1 MIGNLLLIF
10 VVTFTIYILIRMA
23 KSRDSQKESYQKNT
37 LYSRMC
43 LAGILG
49 FIVGFVTAFLVNPPY
64 KGIWETSNDVQGLVI
79 ASWFG
84 GGGLGAVLFT
94 LASLF
99 KRKTTN

>member
-1 MIGNLLLIF
+1 
-10 VVTFTIYILIRMA
+10 
-23 KSRDSQKESYQKNT
+23 
-37 LYSRMC
+37 MC
-43 LAGILG
+43 LGGILG
-49 FIVGFVTAFLVNPPY
+49 FIVGFVIAFVVNPPY

-84 GGGLGAVLFT
+84 GGGLGAILFA